1 MVHTFEMHGL
11 KLALD
16 VESGALHLLDSAA
29 FWAVEQ
35 LASGE
40 EPPVVEAGLSL
51 KFGTEIGKQVLRE
64 IAELQEKGLLFSSPR
79 AMELSYDGVV
89 KALCLHLA
97 HDCNLRCRYCFAG
110 TGHYGGKRGL
120 MSFDVAKKAV
130 DFLLAASRSRKH
142 CEIDFFGGEPLLNFQ
157 VLKDTVAYS
166 RQQGEALGKLLK
178 FTVTSNALLIP
189 DEVREY
195 LNAEEISIVLSLDGR
210 QEVHDRMRKTLP
222 GGGSWQQ
229 VLQNCKTLVSGRGGE
244 NYYLRGTYTRHNLD
258 FTNDIQV
265 MIEQGFDRISL
276 EPAVLSPKVDE
287 SFRNEDLPLLYAE
300 YEKLAALLWEHEVM
314 GKKVH
319 FFHFELDLDQGPC
332 AKKRAMGCGAG
343 AAYLAVT
350 PEGKLYPC
358 HQFVGEEAFCAGDV
372 FSGVD
377 RKVLERFAAVDNA
390 DKEACRSCFARF
402 FCGGGC
408 HAAAWSINRDLSM
421 PYALG
426 CELHKKR
433 VECGLYLQARRMLFR
448 SGSNSVDI

>member
-1 MVHTFEMHGL
+1 MIHTFEMHGL

-16 VESGALHLLDSAA
+16 VESGALHLLDNAA
-29 FWAVEQ
+29 YWALQQ
-35 LASGE
+35 LAVGR
-40 EPPVVEAGLSL
+40 EPLEVEAELSL
-51 KFGTEIGKQVLRE
+51 NFGAEDGRQVFRE
-64 IAELQEKGLLFSSPR
+64 IVELREKGLLFSAPR
-79 AMELSYDGVV
+79 ALELSFDGVV

-110 TGHYGGKRGL
+110 AGYYGGKRGL

-130 DFLLAASRSRKH
+130 DFLLAASQGRKH

-157 VLKDTVAYS
+157 VLKDTVDYA
-166 RQQGEALGKLLK
+166 RQQGEALGKVLK
-178 FTVTSNALLIP
+178 FTVTSNALLITS
-189 DEVREY
+189 EVREY
-195 LNAEEISIVLSLDGR
+195 LNRENVSIVLSLDGR
-210 QEVHDRMRKTLP
+210 EEVHDRMRKTLG

-244 NYYLRGTYTRHNLD
+244 NYYLRGTYTRHNPD
-258 FTNDIQV
+258 FTNDVQA
-265 MIEQGFDRISL
+265 MIDQGFERISL
-276 EPAVLSPKVDE
+276 EPAVLSPETDE
-287 SFRNEDLPLLYAE
+287 ALQHDDLPLLFAE
-300 YEKLAALLWEHEVM
+300 YEQLAAMLWEREVK

-358 HQFVGEEAFCAGDV
+358 HQFVGEEAFCVGDV
-372 FSGVD
+372 NSEVN
-377 RKVLERFAAVDNA
+377 RQVLERFAAVDHA
-390 DKEACRSCFARF
+390 DKEACRLCFARF

-408 HAAAWSINRDLSM
+408 HAAAWAINRDLSV

-426 CELHKKR
+426 CALHKKR
-433 VECGLYLQARRMLFR
+433 VECGLYLQARRKLSALR
-448 SGSNSVDI
+448 G